1 MSHVVR
7 MKSQLYR
14 RLEAHAKGFDTP
26 ANVIERL
33 LDYYEHHEKIESTKA
48 IEPDYS
54 SPSDLEILLYH
65 KDKSEFKELLLA
77 DKRAYV
83 RLYKTDES
91 HETKEWNASR
101 FKENSN
107 LMGNLRSGPLRGWK
121 GKGIYKAVIAINRD
135 DL

>member
-1 MSHVVR
+1 MSHVLR
-7 MKSQLYR
+7 MTSQLYK
-14 RLEAHAKGFDTP
+14 RLETHAKGFDTP

-33 LDYYEHHEKIESTKA
+33 LDYYELNNNIESTKTL
-48 IEPDYS
+48 EPDYTT
-54 SPSDLEILLYH
+54 PSDLEILLCPE
-65 KDKSEFKELLLA
+65 DKSEFKKLLLA

-101 FKENSN
+101 FRESSN

-121 GKGIYKAVIAINRD
+121 GKGVRKAVIAIKKE